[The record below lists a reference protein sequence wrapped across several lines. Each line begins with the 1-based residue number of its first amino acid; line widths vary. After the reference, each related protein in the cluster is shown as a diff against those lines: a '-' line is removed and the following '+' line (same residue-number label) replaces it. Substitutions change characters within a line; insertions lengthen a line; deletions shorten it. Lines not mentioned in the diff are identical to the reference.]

1 MGRRKTIDR
10 DHVLDIAEEIVAS
23 RGAGALS
30 IGAVAETAGIS
41 KGGVQSCF
49 GTKEA
54 MIAAMLD
61 RWMVE
66 DERRFRQIAG
76 PNPSPLE
83 RIKAHVEA
91 TRSYDE
97 FAQTR
102 VASLL
107 ATLLQQPEHVAAT
120 SRWYEG
126 RLEGLERD
134 SDEARRA
141 KLAFLANEGAFYLR
155 FLGLLPIDSDE
166 WQAMFADIQDLLAGR
181 L

>member
-1 MGRRKTIDR
+1 M
-10 DHVLDIAEEIVAS
+10 VLDAAEEIVAS
-23 RGAGALS
+23 RGAGALT
-30 IGAVAETAGIS
+30 IGTVAEAAGIT

-54 MIAAMLD
+54 MIAAMFD
-61 RWMVE
+61 RWMAE
-66 DERRFRQIAG
+66 DEKRFHDFAG
-76 PNPSPLE
+76 KDPSPLGKI
-83 RIKAHVEA
+83 RAHIEA

-97 FAQTR
+97 FAQAR

-107 ATLLQQPEHVAAT
+107 AMLLQQPDAAVT
-120 SRWYEG
+120 ARRWYEG
-126 RLEGLERD
+126 RLDGLKPD

-141 KLAFLANEGAFYLR
+141 RLAFLANEGAFYLR

-166 WQAMFADIQDLLAGR
+166 WQSIFADLKDLTDGR